1 MPNDSSPSRQFPPLP
16 QFSGMNA
23 PSRIECHIKDLEV
36 VGELPQA
43 LQGTWYRCG
52 PDPQYPP
59 MLGDDIYINGDGAV
73 SAFSFADGRVDFTM
87 RYVRTQRFEAERAA
101 HRSLFG
107 LYRNPYTDHA
117 SVRGLDR
124 GTANT
129 TAFVH
134 AGRLFALKEDSLP
147 YELDPV
153 TLETKGR
160 HDFDGKLRSRTVT
173 AHPKRD
179 PETGEWLFFG
189 YEAAGDASKD
199 VAFCVADKHGALVR
213 EEWFEAPYAAMQ
225 HDFAVTRDYV
235 IFSVFPTVCDL
246 DHMKAGGTHWMW
258 DGTLDTWIGVMRR
271 DGSVKDMRWFRR
283 PACYSY
289 HVGNAFNTG
298 SQITIDLCV
307 SARNVF
313 PYVPARDGSAHDP
326 EANAP
331 YLTRWSFDADS
342 PESSFT
348 SRVLSPIPGELPRID
363 DRVSMHPHRFIYYGG
378 IDPRKSQLMA
388 GPIGPGSN
396 HLVRVDTQTGGVTAL
411 FLSNTTTFQEPQLVP
426 VPGAEGL
433 LLAVVDH
440 HDTGL
445 ASVVVLNA
453 ADITAGPIAQIKL
466 PIRLRDAFHG
476 DWAPLTP
483 KTI

>member
-1 MPNDSSPSRQFPPLP
+1 MHNDSSTPRNFPALP
-16 QFSGMNA
+16 QFTGMNA
-23 PSRIECHIKDLEV
+23 PSRVECQIQDLEV
-36 VGELPQA
+36 IGELPAA
-43 LQGTWYRCG
+43 LEGTWYRCG

-59 MLGDDIYINGDGAV
+59 MLGDDIYINGDGVV
-73 SAFSFADGRVDFTM
+73 SAFTFANGHVDFRM
-87 RYVRTQRFEAERAA
+87 KYVRTQRFEAERAVR
-101 HRSLFG
+101 RSLFG
-107 LYRNPYTDHA
+107 LYRNQFTDHA

-129 TAFVH
+129 TAFMH

-147 YELDPV
+147 YELDPL

-179 PETGEWLFFG
+179 PQTGEWVFFG
-189 YEAAGDASKD
+189 YEASGDASKS
-199 VAFCVADKHGALVR
+199 VAYCVADKRGTLVR

-235 IFSVFPTVCDL
+235 IFSVFPTTCDL
-246 DHMKAGGTHWMW
+246 DRLRSGGTHWVW
-258 DGTLDTWIGVMRR
+258 DGALDTWIGVMRR
-271 DGSVKDMRWFRR
+271 NGSASDMRWLRR

-289 HVGNAFNTG
+289 HVANAFNEG
-298 SQITIDLCV
+298 SRITMDLCV

-313 PYVPARDGSAHDP
+313 PYIPALDGSVHEL

-331 YLTRWSFDADS
+331 YLTRWSFDAES
-342 PESSFT
+342 PDTSFDA
-348 SRVLSPIPGELPRID
+348 RVLSPIPGELPRID
-363 DRVSMHPHRFIYYGG
+363 ERLSMHPHRFIYYGG
-378 IDPRKSQLMA
+378 IDPSRSQLVA
-388 GPIGPGSN
+388 GPIGLGSN
-396 HLVRVDTQTGGVTAL
+396 HLVRVDTQTGDVKAL
-411 FLSNTTTFQEPQLVP
+411 FLSDTTTFQEPQFVP

-440 HDTGL
+440 HDTAL

-453 ADITAGPIAQIKL
+453 ADIEAGPIAQIKL

-476 DWAPLTP
+476 DWAPSNPT
-483 KTI
+483 TV